1 MLAFIFAPFYILVN
15 LYLARWV
22 LRWTGACHKVFG
34 SKAFRVIF
42 IAAYVF
48 VSLTPLT
55 SFAIHSP
62 AGLHRLL
69 KQISNYWFG
78 WLAYLILAVLLT
90 EIVVFAVRRLRGRDF
105 AEMQRV
111 RQVQGGA
118 ALALLCVVSFYGMA
132 HAERL
137 YVTDYT
143 VEIDKPGTDMTVA
156 LLADLHLGYSTSPAY
171 IAQVAQA
178 VNEMQPDLVVL
189 AGDIFDNEY
198 EAVPEPETIKSLLK
212 NMDST
217 YGTYACWGNHDLKEP
232 ILAGFT
238 WSTRDENKN
247 DPRMERFLTDAGIVL
262 LADQTET
269 LPNGVQLAGR
279 RDPAR
284 AKKVGEARLAPGAL
298 LGALDPEKPI
308 FVIDHQPKELDELAA
323 AGADLDLSGHTHDGQ
338 VFPGNLTIKLMWR
351 NACGYLNVD
360 GMHSVVTSGVG
371 VWGPAMRVG
380 TKSEVVRIEV
390 RFAE

>member
-15 LYLARWV
+15 LYLVRWV

-34 SKAFRVIF
+34 SKTFRVIF
-42 IAAYVF
+42 ISIYVF
-48 VSLTPLT
+48 ASLTPLT
-55 SFAIHSP
+55 SFVIHSP
-62 AGLHRLL
+62 AWLHRLL
-69 KQISNYWFG
+69 EQISNYWFG

-90 EIVVFAVRRLRGRDF
+90 EAVLFAVRRLRGKDF

-111 RQVQGGA
+111 RQVQGGI

-137 YVTDYT
+137 YITDYT
-143 VEIDKPGTDMTVA
+143 VEIDKPGEDMTVA
-156 LLADLHLGYSTSPAY
+156 LLADLHLGYSTDPDY
-171 IAQVAQA
+171 IEEVAQA
-178 VNEMQPDLVVL
+178 VNEMRPDLVVL

-198 EAVPEPETIKSLLK
+198 EAVPEPEAVKALLK
-212 NMDST
+212 NMHST

-238 WSTRDENKN
+238 WSTKDENKN
-247 DPRMERFLTDAGIVL
+247 DPRMERFLTEAGITL

-279 RDPAR
+279 KDPAR
-284 AKKVGEARLAPGAL
+284 AKKVGEARRTPEEL
-298 LGALDPEKPI
+298 LGTLDQSAPI
-308 FVIDHQPKELDELAA
+308 FVIDHQPKELAELAA

-338 VFPGNLTIKLMWR
+338 VFPGNLIIKLMWR
-351 NACGYLNVD
+351 NACGYLNVN

-380 TKSEVVRIEV
+380 TKSEVARIHV
-390 RFAE
+390 RFTG